1 MRYQVVMALACVV
14 LAPPAVASQALSDK
28 YECTDCHRLELKPGQ
43 VKKKKE
49 GPSYKEVAKEYKGKA
64 NIEAQLVNSIIK
76 GSKGK
81 WGKKSEMDEDT
92 EIPAKDAAAIAKWIM
107 SL

>member
-1 MRYQVVMALACVV
+1 MRYFALMVFAGLASTPPALA
-14 LAPPAVASQALSDK
+14 SMDLSDK
-28 YECTDCHRLELKPGQ
+28 YECTDCHRLDIKPGQ

-49 GPSYKEVAKEYKGKA
+49 GPTYKEIAKEYKGKP
-64 NIEAQLVNSIIK
+64 NIEKQLADSIIN

-81 WGKKSEMDEDT
+81 WGKKSEMDAEADL
-92 EIPAKDAAAIAKWIM
+92 PPKDAAALAKWIM